1 MGRPRRRG
9 RDKGRDRSTRKRRAG
24 GLRGAGPPG
33 SGASRGGSRRG
44 VTITSVGPTGT
55 IRSPTPTVRATV
67 QHSETTLTRSD
78 IHVYLDGEEVT
89 NYNYQR
95 STGSLSFRVRRGLSE
110 DAHTVEIE
118 ASAGEGT
125 KTARKR
131 WTFSVQ

>member
-1 MGRPRRRG
+1 MGRPRRRD
-9 RDKGRDRSTRKRRAG
+9 RDKGRGGSTRKRRAG

-44 VTITSVGPTGT
+44 VTITSTGPTGT
-55 IRSPTPTVRATV
+55 IRSSNPTVRATV
-67 QHSETTLTRSD
+67 QHSESTLRRSD

-89 NYNYQR
+89 RYNYQR
-95 STGSLSFRVRRGLSE
+95 TTGRLSFRARGLSE

-125 KTARKR
+125 KTARKS

>member
-67 QHSETTLTRSD
+67 QHSETTLSRSD
-78 IHVYLDGEEVT
+78 THVYLDGEEVT

-118 ASAGEGT
+118 ASVGEGT

>member
-1 MGRPRRRG
+1 MGRPRRRD

-55 IRSPTPTVRATV
+55 IRSSNPTVRATV
-67 QHSETTLTRSD
+67 QHSETTLSRSD

-118 ASAGEGT
+118 ASTGEGT